1 LYRELPLYFEA
12 IDLNSIYAQRL
23 RADYYEVQECK
34 ECDTIPLL
42 NPSPQERMLQCLD
55 WLELDDISAW
65 FQLTCKMTLKPDSK
79 FYGNEHE
86 LDLTKLPGWQEAGES
101 TRRRIVEGAKRYI
114 QQQNDLDY
122 DWIGTN
128 TYNLST
134 LGCCKALQLL
144 LKESS
149 GFLEILLPETWK
161 KWAPVIIA
169 TPHSNHLEAWY
180 LEIVQLT
187 YTNAPEESIDT
198 LTKLIDR
205 EEHFF
210 LNSFDRCWDD
220 RIQSALLKKIKEPGC
235 KLKCFEQ
242 LLEKLVQQGSIESR
256 DFAKALI
263 SFPLPL
269 DENDRKK
276 VISASKILVED
287 LDPSSWSFIWSFIQQ
302 DTSFGREVL
311 ESGAYGYSHGIKSN
325 LTETQLAD
333 LYLWLV
339 CQYPYEEDTDYS
351 NCGAHNVTRRD
362 CMGDLR
368 NSTLSQL
375 QEKGTSLACAKIQHL
390 IQELPA
396 LSWLKKTL
404 LVAQANMRRKTWQS
418 PQPKQ
423 ILQLVFDRDKRLVQ
437 SGEQLLDVLIES
449 LDRLEIELQGETSA
463 LRDIW
468 DKNNGENNL
477 FRPIDENAFSDYVKR
492 FLDRDLKSRG
502 IVANREVE
510 LRRGSGGNPGERTDI
525 HVDAVVKLPTGE
537 TYDCITVIIEAKGCW
552 HPELQTAMES
562 QLVNRY
568 LADNTCKYGLYLIG
582 WFSCPQWDSKDS
594 RNKQTPKMNIDEAK
608 VHFDRKAEPLST
620 SGNVVR
626 AYVMNTALR

>member
-1 LYRELPLYFEA
+1 MHRELPLYFEA
-12 IDLNSIYAQRL
+12 IDLKSIYAQRL
-23 RADYYEVQECK
+23 RADYFEVQKCK
-34 ECDTIPLL
+34 EYDTISPL
-42 NPSPQERMLQCLD
+42 NPAPQERMLQCLD
-55 WLELDDISAW
+55 WLELDRLSAW
-65 FQLTCKMTLKPDSK
+65 CQLNSEMTLKPDRQL
-79 FYGNEHE
+79 YENEHE
-86 LDLTKLPGWQEAGES
+86 LDLTKLPGWQEAEES

-149 GFLEILLPETWK
+149 GFLETLLPETWK

-198 LTKLIDR
+198 VIKLIDR
-205 EEHFF
+205 GEYFF
-210 LNSFDRCWDD
+210 LNSFDKCWDD
-220 RIQSALLKKIKEPGC
+220 NIRSVLLDKVKEPDC
-235 KLKCFEQ
+235 KLQCFEQ
-242 LLEKLVQQGSIESR
+242 LIEKLIQQGSTESR
-256 DFAKALI
+256 DFAKSLI

-269 DENDRKK
+269 DENERKK
-276 VISASKILVED
+276 VLIASRILVKDSD
-287 LDPSSWSFIWSFIQQ
+287 LSSWSFIWSFIQQ

-396 LSWLKKTL
+396 LFWLKKTL

-418 PQPKQ
+418 PKPEQ
-423 ILQLVFDRDKRLVQ
+423 ILQLVFDREKRLVQ

-449 LDRLEIELQGETSA
+449 LDRLTLELQGETSA
-463 LRDIW
+463 VRDIW
-468 DKNNGENNL
+468 DKNVNSNS

-510 LRRGSGGNPGERTDI
+510 LRRGSGGNTGERTDI

-537 TYDCITVIIEAKGCW
+537 TYDSITVIIEVKGCW
-552 HPELQTAMES
+552 HSELKTAMKS

-568 LADNTCKYGLYLIG
+568 LADNACQYGLYLIG
-582 WFSCPQWDSKDS
+582 WFSCSKWDSQDL
-594 RNKQTPKMNIDEAK
+594 RNKKTPQMNIDEAK
-608 VHFDRKAEPLST
+608 IQFDRQAEMLST

-626 AYVMNTALR
+626 AYVMNTAWR